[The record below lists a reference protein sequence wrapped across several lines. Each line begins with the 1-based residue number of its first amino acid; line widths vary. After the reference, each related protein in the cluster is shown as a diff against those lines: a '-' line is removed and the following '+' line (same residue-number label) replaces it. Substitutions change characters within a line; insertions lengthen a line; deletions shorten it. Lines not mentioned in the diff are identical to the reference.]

1 MAISVEQIKQLRAAT
16 GAGIL
21 DCRKALEEAGGD
33 FDKAVE
39 ILRKKGLAKAAKKAG
54 REASE
59 GVIETYVHGGGRIG
73 VMLELNCETDF
84 VARSEVFR
92 NLAHELALQIAA
104 MSPRYV
110 RDEDIPQT
118 VLDKEAKI
126 ARERAK
132 GKPEHVVQRI
142 VDGMLEKFKNEVV
155 LMRQPYIRD
164 DSKTIQDLINEHI
177 ASIGENIV
185 VRRFVRWE
193 LGETAK
199 AAEKDEQAA

>member
-1 MAISVEQIKQLRAAT
+1 MGISVQQIKELRAAT

-104 MSPRYV
+104 MAPKYV
-110 RDEDIPQT
+110 RDEDIPQE
-118 VLDKEAKI
+118 VLDKEAEI

-142 VDGMLEKFKNEVV
+142 VDGMLEKFKNEAV
-155 LMRQPYIRD
+155 LMRQVYIRD

-199 AAEKDEQAA
+199 AQEADAEA

>member
-1 MAISVEQIKQLRAAT
+1 MGISVEQIKQLRAAT

-21 DCRKALEEAGGD
+21 DCRKALEEANGD

-92 NLAHELALQIAA
+92 TLAHEIALQIAA
-104 MSPRYV
+104 MAPRYV
-110 RDEDIPQT
+110 RDEDIPQA
-118 VLDKEAKI
+118 VLDKEAEI

-132 GKPEHVVQRI
+132 GKPDHVVERI
-142 VDGMLEKFKNEVV
+142 VNGMLEKFKNEVV

-164 DSKTIQDLINEHI
+164 DSKTIQDLLNEHI

-193 LGETAK
+193 LGELSK
-199 AAEKDEQAA
+199 ADEGAEE

>member
-1 MAISVEQIKQLRAAT
+1 MGISVEQIKQLRAAT

-21 DCRKALEEAGGD
+21 DCRKALEEANGD

-39 ILRKKGLAKAAKKAG
+39 ILRKKGLAKVAKKAG

-92 NLAHELALQIAA
+92 TLAHEIALQIAA
-104 MSPRYV
+104 MAPRYV
-110 RDEDIPQT
+110 RDEDIPQA
-118 VLDKEAKI
+118 VLDKEAEI

-132 GKPEHVVQRI
+132 GKPDHVVERI
-142 VDGMLEKFKNEVV
+142 VNGMLEKFKNEVV

-164 DSKTIQDLINEHI
+164 DSKTIQDLLNEHI

-185 VRRFVRWE
+185 VRRFARWE
-193 LGETAK
+193 LGELSK
-199 AAEKDEQAA
+199 ADEGAEE